1 MKKLLLAFVIGTA
14 TLAVTSSCTKE
25 YYEEYY
31 DMVPSITAVY
41 TVTGNSW
48 TADGSNNAYTD
59 LEVPELTDFYIKQGI
74 VNIALSFDGEATYHT
89 NGAIHDG
96 ATYRFDYSEGLIRI
110 YATGSNIMNRIP
122 QEIIVKVS
130 LTEADYVE

>member
-1 MKKLLLAFVIGTA
+1 MKKFLLAFCIGTA
-14 TLAVTSSCTKE
+14 TLMASSSCTKE
-25 YYEEYY
+25 YYDQYY

-48 TADGSNNAYTD
+48 TGDGSNNAYTD
-59 LEVPELTDFYIKQGI
+59 LDVPELTNYYIQQGI
-74 VNIALSFDGEATYHT
+74 VNIALSFDGEVTYHT
-89 NGAIHDG
+89 NGAVYDG

-110 YATGSNIMNRIP
+110 YASGSNVMNRIP
-122 QEIIVKVS
+122 QEVVVKVS